1 MIRSRTISLG
11 SLGVLFLVASGCASG
26 PQLAQSRMAASQP
39 MLSVERFLQAA
50 NTGDLE
56 AMARIFG
63 TSRGPIADQAGGTL
77 PCAFRR
83 MGSWVGLGSRCV
95 SWMDIEIRM
104 DAIARLLRHDDY
116 RVRSES
122 SVAGRARPTIRVGV
136 DMARGASSIQDVPF
150 VVVQASDGRWMVE
163 EIGLERLTAE
173 AESDGLRVSWNWPDS
188 RVVRRGLLGN
198 SGGSSGVDS
207 TGVWNRESLNF
218 PGTPD
223 PIPDGEQVL
232 SPETGIIQ
240 GE

>member
-1 MIRSRTISLG
+1 MIRFRTLF
-11 SLGVLFLVASGCASG
+11 LGVLFLVASSCASG
-26 PQLAQSRMAASQP
+26 PPLAQSRMAASQP

-56 AMARIFG
+56 AMAMIFG

-83 MGSWVGLGSRCV
+83 IGSWVGLGSRCV
-95 SWMDIEIRM
+95 SWIDIEIRM

-122 SVAGRARPTIRVGV
+122 NVAGRARPTIRVGV

-150 VVVQASDGRWMVE
+150 VVVQASSGRWMVE

-173 AESDGLRVSWNWPDS
+173 SGSDGPGVWRTWPDS
-188 RVVRRGLLGN
+188 RVARHEKPGN
-198 SGGSSGVDS
+198 SGGSS
-207 TGVWNRESLNF
+207 
-218 PGTPD
+218 
-223 PIPDGEQVL
+223 
-232 SPETGIIQ
+232 
-240 GE
+240 

>member
-1 MIRSRTISLG
+1 MIRSRPFLLG
-11 SLGVLFLVASGCASG
+11 TLLLVVAGCASG
-26 PQLAQSRMAASQP
+26 PPLAQTRMAASQP

-56 AMARIFG
+56 AMAMIFG
-63 TSRGPIADQAGGTL
+63 TSRGPIANQAGGTL

-95 SWMDIEIRM
+95 SWIDIEIRM

-136 DMARGASSIQDVPF
+136 DMARGASNIQDVPF

-173 AESDGLRVSWNWPDS
+173 SGVGRPKIERVWPE
-188 RVVRRGLLGN
+188 RGSARHGTPGN
-198 SGGSSGVDS
+198 SGGP
-207 TGVWNRESLNF
+207 T
-218 PGTPD
+218 
-223 PIPDGEQVL
+223 
-232 SPETGIIQ
+232 
-240 GE
+240 